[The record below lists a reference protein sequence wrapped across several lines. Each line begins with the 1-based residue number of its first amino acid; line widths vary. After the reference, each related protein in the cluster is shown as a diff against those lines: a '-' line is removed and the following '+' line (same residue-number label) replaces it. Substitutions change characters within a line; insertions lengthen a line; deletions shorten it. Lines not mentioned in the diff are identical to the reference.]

1 MEGAMIRAIDV
12 VILPD
17 GRMDRKN
24 AALYLGLSVKTLAMH
39 ASKGTGPRYIKRGR
53 TFYFRND
60 LDQWL
65 REDPPRGPSQGSS
78 RGRQLNLARGT
89 PTKK

>member
-1 MEGAMIRAIDV
+1 MIRAVDV

-24 AALYLGLSVKTLAMH
+24 AALYLGLSVKTLATH
-39 ASKGTGPRYIKRGR
+39 ATKGTGPRFIKPGR
-53 TFYFRND
+53 TFYFKND

-65 REDPPRGPSQGSS
+65 REGPPQ
-78 RGRQLNLARGT
+78 GT
-89 PTKK
+89 PRSANQKKQNWRADG